1 MKTLLLTYV
10 NYNLWANKKIADLL
24 IKIDPA
30 LLKKEIKSSFS
41 TLTKTIEHIW
51 GAETIWLSR
60 LNGASLT
67 SFPQASGDL
76 DTFIKHFLSSS
87 ESFVSF
93 ISNKEHD
100 FFSNPLSY
108 TDTKGNA
115 YTNVPWQ
122 IVMHCMNHSTF
133 HRGQI
138 ITMLREVGI
147 TSLPSTDMIAYFRE
161 KNDTDM
167 EKLIVKNSITINAS
181 AAKTWD
187 YLVNPMHTKKYMF
200 GCETVS
206 DWKIG
211 SSLLWKGNY
220 EGKEMVFVKGNILN
234 IEKQKQLKYSV
245 IDPNATYPHTPENH
259 LQVTYDLAEQN
270 GKTLLTVIQDGFENA
285 AEGEKRYKEVY
296 NNGEGWNPILVEI
309 KKLVETN

>member
-1 MKTLLLTYV
+1 MKTLLHTYV

-30 LLKKEIKSSFS
+30 LLKKEIKSSFP

-67 SFPQASGDL
+67 SFPQAADDL

-167 EKLIVKNSITINAS
+167 EKLIV
-181 AAKTWD
+181 
-187 YLVNPMHTKKYMF
+187 
-200 GCETVS
+200 
-206 DWKIG
+206 
-211 SSLLWKGNY
+211 
-220 EGKEMVFVKGNILN
+220 
-234 IEKQKQLKYSV
+234 
-245 IDPNATYPHTPENH
+245 
-259 LQVTYDLAEQN
+259 
-270 GKTLLTVIQDGFENA
+270 
-285 AEGEKRYKEVY
+285 
-296 NNGEGWNPILVEI
+296 
-309 KKLVETN
+309 